1 MEALRSRI
9 AFVFNFNTKEYSNSV
24 ASEGREPEMS
34 SDQASLPSKTE
45 NRTTTAFHEED
56 EQKQIGGEDSKSHE
70 AAGKGTWKHAAFHVA
85 TTIATPAAY
94 APLPFALASLGWP
107 LGVSSLVAATLATWY
122 SSLLVAS
129 LWRWNGKKHVTY
141 RLLAQSIFGFWGY
154 WSIAFFQQVASLGN
168 NIAIQIAAGS
178 SLKAV
183 YKHYHKDGTL
193 TLQHFIIFFGAFEL
207 FLSQLPDIHS
217 LRWVNALCTLSTIGF
232 AGTTM
237 GVTIYNGKKI
247 DRESVSYGLQGSSSA
262 KRFAAFNALGAIA
275 FSFGDAMLPE
285 IQNTVREPAVKNMYK
300 GVSTAYGV
308 IVLTYW
314 QLAFSGYWAF
324 GSEVQ
329 PYILASLTV
338 PKWTIVMANIF
349 AVIQISGCYQI
360 YCRPTYAYFEERMLS
375 NRTNSFPFRNHFARL
390 IFTAIYIVLVTLVA
404 AAMPFF
410 VDFVSICG
418 AIGFTPLDFVFPA
431 LAFLK
436 AGKMPKNR
444 ELRLSIQLLNIA
456 IAAWFSVV
464 AVLGCIGAI
473 RFVVEDVKTYKFF
486 HDM

>member
-1 MEALRSRI
+1 MATI
-9 AFVFNFNTKEYSNSV
+9 
-24 ASEGREPEMS
+24 EGESDVYERDEEKQGRGADS
-34 SDQASLPSKTE
+34 SGQD
-45 NRTTTAFHEED
+45 
-56 EQKQIGGEDSKSHE
+56 G
-70 AAGKGTWKHAAFHVA
+70 AGKGTWKHAAFHVA

-94 APLPFALASLGWP
+94 APLPFALASLGWS
-107 LGVSSLVAATLATWY
+107 LGVTSLVAATLATWY
-122 SSLLVAS
+122 SSLLIAS

-141 RLLAQSIFGFWGY
+141 WLLADSIFGYWGY

-183 YKHYHKDGTL
+183 YKHYHKDGSL

-217 LRWVNALCTLSTIGF
+217 LRWVNGLCTLSTIGF
-232 AGTTM
+232 AGTTI

-247 DRESVSYGLQGSSSA
+247 DRESVSYSLQGSSSA

-285 IQNTVREPAVKNMYK
+285 IQNTVREPSVKNMYK
-300 GVSTAYGV
+300 GVSAAYTV

-329 PYILASLTV
+329 PYIVASLTV

-360 YCRPTYAYFEERMLS
+360 YCRPTYAYFEERMVS
-375 NRTNSFPFRNHFARL
+375 NGKNRFPFRNRLIRL
-390 IFTAIYIVLVTLVA
+390 IFTTIYIALITLIS

-436 AGKMPKNR
+436 AGKMPQNR
-444 ELRLSIQLLNIA
+444 QLRVSMQLLNIA
-456 IAAWFSVV
+456 MATWFSVV

-473 RFVVEDVKTYKFF
+473 RFVVEDVKTYRFF

>member
-1 MEALRSRI
+1 MVS
-9 AFVFNFNTKEYSNSV
+9 NTVSPPPAEV
-24 ASEGREPEMS
+24 EEG
-34 SDQASLPSKTE
+34 
-45 NRTTTAFHEED
+45 
-56 EQKQIGGEDSKSHE
+56 GGVHGEVESQELATSGE
-70 AAGKGTWKHAAFHVA
+70 SGRGTWKHAAFHVA

-94 APLPFALASLGWP
+94 APLPFALASLGWY
-107 LGVSSLVAATLATWY
+107 LGVSSLVGATLATWY
-122 SSLLVAS
+122 SSLLISS

-183 YKHYHKDGTL
+183 YKYYDKDGSL

-217 LRWVNALCTLSTIGF
+217 LRWVNALCTFSTIGF
-232 AGTTM
+232 AATTI
-237 GVTIYNGKKI
+237 GVTIYNGKVI
-247 DRESVSYGLQGSSSA
+247 DRDAVSYSLQGSSSA
-262 KRFAAFNALGAIA
+262 RTFTAFNALGAIA

-285 IQNTVREPAVKNMYK
+285 IQNTVREPAVRNMYK
-300 GVSTAYGV
+300 GVSAAYAV
-308 IVLTYW
+308 IVLSYW

-324 GSEVQ
+324 GAQVQ

-338 PKWTIVMANIF
+338 LEWTVIMANIF

-360 YCRPTYAYFEERMLS
+360 YCRPTYAYFEERLLS
-375 NRTNSFPFRNHFARL
+375 NKNKEFSVRNRL
-390 IFTAIYIVLVTLVA
+390 LRLLYTSAYIVLITLAA

-418 AIGFTPLDFVFPA
+418 AVGFTPLDFVFPA

-436 AGKMPKNR
+436 AGKFPRNR
-444 ELRLSIQLLNIA
+444 RLRLGMQLLNLAIA
-456 IAAWFSVV
+456 IWFSVV
-464 AVLGCIGAI
+464 AVLGCIGAV
-473 RFVVEDVKTYKFF
+473 RFIVEDIKTYSFF

>member
-1 MEALRSRI
+1 
-9 AFVFNFNTKEYSNSV
+9 
-24 ASEGREPEMS
+24 
-34 SDQASLPSKTE
+34 
-45 NRTTTAFHEED
+45 
-56 EQKQIGGEDSKSHE
+56 
-70 AAGKGTWKHAAFHVA
+70 
-85 TTIATPAAY
+85 
-94 APLPFALASLGWP
+94 
-107 LGVSSLVAATLATWY
+107 
-122 SSLLVAS
+122 
-129 LWRWNGKKHVTY
+129 
-141 RLLAQSIFGFWGY
+141 
-154 WSIAFFQQVASLGN
+154 
-168 NIAIQIAAGS
+168 
-178 SLKAV
+178 
-183 YKHYHKDGTL
+183 
-193 TLQHFIIFFGAFEL
+193 
-207 FLSQLPDIHS
+207 
-217 LRWVNALCTLSTIGF
+217 
-232 AGTTM
+232 
-237 GVTIYNGKKI
+237 
-247 DRESVSYGLQGSSSA
+247 
-262 KRFAAFNALGAIA
+262 
-275 FSFGDAMLPE
+275 
-285 IQNTVREPAVKNMYK
+285 
-300 GVSTAYGV
+300 
-308 IVLTYW
+308 
-314 QLAFSGYWAF
+314 
-324 GSEVQ
+324 
-329 PYILASLTV
+329 
-338 PKWTIVMANIF
+338 MANII